1 MARKR
6 GGIAGF
12 YDRNKKVIIPAATGL
27 AGLFGTPALGAA
39 VGAAFGGLDR
49 PGKSG
54 IGLDVM
60 GAAKGGLSGYA
71 AGSAGQ
77 SLGKMA
83 GIGKIGGLQSAG
95 SKLGSMFTGRL
106 PGMAAGKLPSATSV
120 MPGGLSDDVI
130 YGGGKMAGGM
140 PSSYKVGQTIGTAAS
155 KGAGFLKEYEGVLGK
170 AAGGL
175 QATRNAALEDEQIR
189 LQREENARTFD
200 EQQKLR
206 VRQQANLDQDAMMTK
221 QQFDE
226 LNANR
231 AKLRALLTGGM

>member
-83 GIGKIGGLQSAG
+83 GIGKIGSLQSAG

-106 PGMAAGKLPSATSV
+106 PGIAAGKLPSATSV

-130 YGGGKMAGGM
+130 YGGGQMANSSKIASLGKLFGKGVKSLKGYEDTIGKVAGG
-140 PSSYKVGQTIGTAAS
+140 I
-155 KGAGFLKEYEGVLGK
+155 
-170 AAGGL
+170 
-175 QATRNAALEDEQIR
+175 QAERKDARADEQAR
-189 LQREENARTFD
+189 LTREETARMFD

-206 VRQQANLDQDAMMTK
+206 VRQQGNLDQEAMMTK

-231 AKLRALLTGGM
+231 AKLRAMLTGGM

>member
-1 MARKR
+1 MAKKR

-12 YDRNKKVIIPAATGL
+12 YDRNKKIIKPVATGL
-27 AGLFGTPALGAA
+27 AGMFGTPALGAA

-49 PGKSG
+49 PGKGG

-95 SKLGSMFTGRL
+95 SKLGGMFTGGGV
-106 PGMAAGKLPSATSV
+106 PGMAANKLPSMPDGLTSV
-120 MPGGLSDDVI
+120 YDTQNRSSGLGNLGSLFGKDGLIEQNKTLLTGLGKGVMGVRQSALDAEEADR
-130 YGGGKMAGGM
+130 KMAEDARQFNEM
-140 PSSYKVGQTIGTAAS
+140 
-155 KGAGFLKEYEGVLGK
+155 
-170 AAGGL
+170 
-175 QATRNAALEDEQIR
+175 QA
-189 LQREENARTFD
+189 
-200 EQQKLR
+200 LR
-206 VRQQANLDQDAMMTK
+206 MRQQSNLDQDAMMTK
-221 QQFDE
+221 QQYDE

-231 AKLRALLTGGM
+231 ARLRAILTGGQ

>member
-12 YDRNKKVIIPAATGL
+12 YDRNKKIIKPVATGL

-83 GIGKIGGLQSAG
+83 GIGKIGSLQSAG

-106 PGMAAGKLPSATSV
+106 PGMAAGKLPSMPDGLTSV
-120 MPGGLSDDVI
+120 YDTQNRSSNAANL
-130 YGGGKMAGGM
+130 GKM
-140 PSSYKVGQTIGTAAS
+140 AS
-155 KGAGFLKEYEGVLGK
+155 KGAGFLKEYEDVLGK

-175 QATRNAALEDEQIR
+175 QATRNADLADEQVR
-189 LQREENARTFD
+189 LRIAEEARQFD
-200 EQQKLR
+200 EAQKLR
-206 VRQQANLDQDAMMTK
+206 VRQQGNYDQTAMMDK

-231 AKLRALLTGGM
+231 ARLRAILTGGM